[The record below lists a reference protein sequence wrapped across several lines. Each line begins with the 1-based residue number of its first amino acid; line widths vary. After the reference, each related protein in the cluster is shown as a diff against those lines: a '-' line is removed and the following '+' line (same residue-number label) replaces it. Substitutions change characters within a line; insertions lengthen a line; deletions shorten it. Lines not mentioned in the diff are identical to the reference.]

1 MGSARRLRAKAAK
14 AARAESRLAP
24 ARRRA
29 RIAKSAI
36 GAVGAVG
43 FGAAMV
49 LARGTYTAHAKT
61 PPKSLSA
68 PLQFLR
74 IVRQNQL
81 EAGIVAPAEA
91 PPDAA
96 TSVS

>member
-1 MGSARRLRAKAAK
+1 MGKAKRVRAKAVRAAK
-14 AARAESRLAP
+14 VEARLAP

-29 RIAKSAI
+29 QVAKGAI
-36 GAVGAVG
+36 VTVGAVG
-43 FGAAMV
+43 FGIAMA

-61 PPKSLSA
+61 PPKSLAA
-68 PLQFLR
+68 PPEFVR

-81 EAGIVAPAEA
+81 EAGIVAPAQA
-91 PPDAA
+91 PPGAA

>member
-1 MGSARRLRAKAAK
+1 MGSARRVRAKAAK
-14 AARAESRLAP
+14 AESRVAH

-29 RIAKSAI
+29 QAAKGAVV
-36 GAVGAVG
+36 AVGAVG
-43 FGAAMV
+43 FGAAMI
-49 LARGTYTAHAKT
+49 LARSTYTAHAKA
-61 PPKSLSA
+61 PPRSLAA
-68 PLQFLR
+68 PPRFVR

-81 EAGIVAPAEA
+81 EAGIVAPAQA